1 MQLDS
6 VHDIQKVY
14 RELLQCMA
22 RPGKIA
28 DIRESAAK
36 ADFVRECHPAT
47 FLVIQVVLDAEVTF
61 HVLGDRADTIR
72 RKIADYTF
80 AAHTSAGDA
89 DYIIAPQGV
98 REAEVLEAMRACKTG
113 TLENPHQSAT
123 WIIETGA
130 LEGNS
135 DWKLS
140 GPGIRDEADTPV
152 ALSEAFV
159 ATRNMKTQE
168 FPTGIDLIFTD
179 GDGYISCIPRTT
191 AFAAKEESAWVM

>member
-47 FLVIQVVLDAEVTF
+47 FLVIQTLLDAEVTF
-61 HVLGDRADTIR
+61 HVLGDRTDAVR

-80 AAHTSAGDA
+80 AVHTSAEEA
-89 DYIIAPQGV
+89 DYIIAPKDTS
-98 REAEVLEAMRACKTG
+98 ETDLLEAMSGCKTG

-130 LEGNS
+130 IDGTSE
-135 DWKLS
+135 WKLS
-140 GPGIRDEADTPV
+140 GPGIRDEEEAPIT
-152 ALSEAFV
+152 LSEALV
-159 ATRNMKTQE
+159 STRNAKTQE

-179 GDGYISCIPRTT
+179 SDGCISCIPRTT
-191 AFAAKEESAWVM
+191 AITAKEESAWVM

>member
-28 DIRESAAK
+28 DIRDSAAK

-47 FLVIQVVLDAEVTF
+47 FLVIQTLLDAEVTF
-61 HVLGDRADTIR
+61 HVLGERKDAIR
-72 RKIADYTF
+72 RKIEDYTF
-80 AAHTSAGDA
+80 AGHTSAEDA
-89 DYIIAPQGV
+89 DYIIAP
-98 REAEVLEAMRACKTG
+98 AETGEPELLEAIRGCRAG

-123 WIIETGA
+123 WIIEAGA
-130 LEGNS
+130 LGGSS

-140 GPGIRDEADTPV
+140 GPGIRDEAEAPI

-159 ATRNMKTQE
+159 RTRSMKTQE

-179 GDGYISCIPRTT
+179 GDGLISSIPRTT
-191 AFAAKEESAWVM
+191 AITAKEESAWVM

>member
-47 FLVIQVVLDAEVTF
+47 FLLLQTLLDAEVTF
-61 HVLGDRADTIR
+61 HVLGERSEAIL

-80 AAHTSAGDA
+80 AGHTSAEEA
-89 DYIIAPQGV
+89 DYIIAPAGTG
-98 REAEVLEAMRACKTG
+98 EPELLEAIRGCKSG
-113 TLENPHQSAT
+113 TLEN
-123 WIIETGA
+123 
-130 LEGNS
+130 
-135 DWKLS
+135 
-140 GPGIRDEADTPV
+140 
-152 ALSEAFV
+152 
-159 ATRNMKTQE
+159 
-168 FPTGIDLIFTD
+168 
-179 GDGYISCIPRTT
+179 
-191 AFAAKEESAWVM
+191 

>member
-47 FLVIQVVLDAEVTF
+47 FLVIQTVLDAEVTF
-61 HVLGDRADTIR
+61 HVLGDRTDAIR
-72 RKIADYTF
+72 RKISDYTF
-80 AAHTSAGDA
+80 AVHTSVEEA
-89 DYIIAPQGV
+89 DYIIAPKCTS
-98 REAEVLEAMRACKTG
+98 EPELLDAMRACKAG

-123 WIIETGA
+123 WLIESEE
-130 LEGNS
+130 LEGTAEL
-135 DWKLS
+135 KLS
-140 GPGIRDEADTPV
+140 GPGIKDEADVPI
-152 ALSEAFV
+152 ALSEALV
-159 ATRNMKTQE
+159 STRNMKTQE

-179 GDGYISCIPRTT
+179 GDGRISCIPRTT
-191 AFAAKEESAWVM
+191 AISAKEESAWVM

>member
-28 DIRESAAK
+28 DIRESAEK
-36 ADFVRECHPAT
+36 ADFVRECRPAT
-47 FLVIQVVLDAEVTF
+47 FLVIQTLLDAEVTF
-61 HVLGDRADTIR
+61 HVLGDSTDAIR

-80 AAHTSAGDA
+80 AKHTSLEDA
-89 DYIIAPQGV
+89 DYIVAPAGTG
-98 REAEVLEAMRACKTG
+98 EPELLEAMRGCKVG
-113 TLENPHQSAT
+113 TLENPDQSAT

-130 LEGNS
+130 LGGSSE
-135 DWKLS
+135 WKLS
-140 GPGIRDEADTPV
+140 GPGIRDEEEAAI

-159 ATRNMKTQE
+159 STRNTKTHE

-179 GDGYISCIPRTT
+179 GDGCISCIPRTT
-191 AFAAKEESAWVM
+191 AITAKEESAWVM

>member
-28 DIRESAAK
+28 DIRESADK

-47 FLVIQVVLDAEVTF
+47 FLVVQTLLDAEVTF
-61 HVLGDRADTIR
+61 HVLGDRTDTIR

-80 AAHTSAGDA
+80 AAHTTAEDA
-89 DYIIAPQGV
+89 DYIIAPKGTS
-98 REAEVLEAMRACKTG
+98 ETELLEAMRDCKAG
-113 TLENPHQSAT
+113 TLENPHQSAA
-123 WIIETGA
+123 WIIESEA
-130 LEGNS
+130 LGGPS
-135 DWKLS
+135 GRKLS
-140 GPGIRDEADTPV
+140 GPGIRDEAEAPI

-159 ATRNMKTQE
+159 STRNLKAHE

-191 AFAAKEESAWVM
+191 AISAKEESAWVM

>member
-22 RPGKIA
+22 RPGRIA

-47 FLVIQVVLDAEVTF
+47 FLVIQTVLDAEVTF
-61 HVLGDRADTIR
+61 HVLGDRTDAIR

-80 AAHTSAGDA
+80 AAHASAGEA
-89 DYIIAPQGV
+89 DYIIALAGTSEQ
-98 REAEVLEAMRACKTG
+98 ELLDAIRACKAG

-123 WIIETGA
+123 WIIESEA
-130 LEGNS
+130 LEGTAEL
-135 DWKLS
+135 KLS
-140 GPGIRDEADTPV
+140 GPGIQDEADAPI
-152 ALSEAFV
+152 ALSEGLVSA
-159 ATRNMKTQE
+159 RNMKTQE

-179 GDGYISCIPRTT
+179 GDGRISCIPRTT
-191 AFAAKEESAWVM
+191 AISAKEESAWVM